1 VVTSAACRPKEVT
14 TRCEKI
20 DQSTIHLADRIAGS
34 SYRIVGSRGRL
45 RIVHGSSIIII
56 A

>member
-1 VVTSAACRPKEVT
+1 VTNQRTSG
-14 TRCEKI
+14 
-20 DQSTIHLADRIAGS
+20 ADRIAGS
-34 SYRIVGSRGRL
+34 AYRIVGSRGRL